1 MTGPSSLIQTCLAA
15 SIIVFSACV
24 AAEAPDMKAV
34 DKLFKERRYAEA
46 LKGYVACEQAR
57 MGGIGY
63 VLLQE
68 AVCAEKTKD
77 ARMRKY
83 AMKKLCDLDLS
94 PKNIRYVEAA
104 YQKRYEELLSARH
117 QSGDME
123 RYLKELIEKFC
134 GGGLVPRARVGDVR
148 VRLAARAGLDDE
160 RAGSFLVNQEGEE
173 RTGADA

>member
-1 MTGPSSLIQTCLAA
+1 MTEYFSRILICLAA
-15 SIIVFSACV
+15 SIIVSSACV
-24 AAEAPDMKAV
+24 AAEIPDIKAV

-57 MGGIGY
+57 VGGIGY

-104 YQKRYEELLSARH
+104 Y
-117 QSGDME
+117 
-123 RYLKELIEKFC
+123 
-134 GGGLVPRARVGDVR
+134 
-148 VRLAARAGLDDE
+148 
-160 RAGSFLVNQEGEE
+160 
-173 RTGADA
+173 